1 MNNIPNPDE
10 IFPNEYKTSCFV
22 KNVVKAPNIIIGDY
36 TYYDDDEAA
45 LDFEKN
51 NVLYNWPAFGDRLII
66 GKFCQ
71 IAKGTRFIMG
81 PANHRMG
88 SVTTYPFNVFG
99 GVWTANTPPHLSQLP
114 RKGDTVVGNVV
125 WLGRD
130 CLIMPGAKIGDGA
143 IVASRSVVSGVI
155 PAYTIYGGNPA
166 KFIKKRFDDVLIE
179 MLQKLQWWNFA
190 PEELAD
196 ILPLLCD
203 ENLENVRR
211 DIQKMLEDKDI
222 A

>member
-71 IAKGTRFIMG
+71 IAKGTDGQRDD
-81 PANHRMG
+81 
-88 SVTTYPFNVFG
+88 
-99 GVWTANTPPHLSQLP
+99 LS
-114 RKGDTVVGNVV
+114 
-125 WLGRD
+125 
-130 CLIMPGAKIGDGA
+130 
-143 IVASRSVVSGVI
+143 
-155 PAYTIYGGNPA
+155 
-166 KFIKKRFDDVLIE
+166 F
-179 MLQKLQWWNFA
+179 
-190 PEELAD
+190 
-196 ILPLLCD
+196 
-203 ENLENVRR
+203 
-211 DIQKMLEDKDI
+211 
-222 A
+222 